1 MIGGINRERSSLNAS
16 KDDRSDNPKA
26 LAARIDHEMHANYH
40 LHASNL
46 VAYQMRGVHPEA
58 RETPGSVSESVVTAE
73 TWSPADLD
81 AARAEMERR
90 LEACDPAIRPY
101 LLDMYANP
109 VVNALAA
116 NNNGEALTPTEE

>member
-1 MIGGINRERSSLNAS
+1 
-16 KDDRSDNPKA
+16 
-26 LAARIDHEMHANYH
+26 MHANYH

-46 VAYQMRGVHPEA
+46 VAYQMRGVHPDA
-58 RETPGSVSESVVTAE
+58 HETPGSVSESVVTAE
-73 TWSPADLD
+73 TWSPADMD
-81 AARAEMERR
+81 AATAEMERR

-116 NNNGEALTPTEE
+116 NNNEQPLNPTTD